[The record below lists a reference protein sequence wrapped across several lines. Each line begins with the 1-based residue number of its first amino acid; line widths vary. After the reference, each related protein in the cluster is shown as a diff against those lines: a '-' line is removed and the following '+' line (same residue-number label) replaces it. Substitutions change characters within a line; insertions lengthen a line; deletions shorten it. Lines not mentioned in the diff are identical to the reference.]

1 MGVGVEF
8 KEHKVHIFP
17 YKTAIFADSYRNT
30 ISSAHLR
37 YPSSMYHHFR
47 GFLVAKAPTHA
58 VVDCAGVGYFLHIS
72 LTTYGSLATLP
83 TDGSCEVF
91 LYAHAVYRE
100 DAQILYGF
108 STPEERDVFLLLL
121 SVSGV
126 GSGTAR
132 MILSSMTPA
141 EVVETIASGNSG
153 RLQAVKGIGTKS
165 AQRLVVDLRDK
176 MARWSGATGV
186 GGTTEGPG
194 SGRAEAIAALEVLG
208 FSRVA
213 VEKAVAAAVAAQ
225 PDAGVEAWIKTA
237 LVAL

>member
-1 MGVGVEF
+1 
-8 KEHKVHIFP
+8 
-17 YKTAIFADSYRNT
+17 
-30 ISSAHLR
+30 
-37 YPSSMYHHFR
+37 MYHHFR
-47 GFLVAKAPTHA
+47 GFLVAKSPTHA
-58 VVDCAGVGYFLHIS
+58 VVDCAGVGYFLNIS
-72 LTTYGSLATLP
+72 LTTYGSLGSLP
-83 TDGSCEVF
+83 ADGSCEVF

-132 MILSSMTPA
+132 MILSSMSPA

-153 RLQAVKGIGTKS
+153 RLQAVKGIGAKS

-176 MARWSGATGV
+176 MARWSGSTGAAGSSDGV
-186 GGTTEGPG
+186 G

-208 FSRVA
+208 FSRAA

-225 PDAGVEAWIKTA
+225 PDAGVESWIKTA
-237 LVAL
+237 LAAL